1 MAVKVGLVTLI
12 EHMAV
17 NVGLVIL
24 VEHMAVKVGFS
35 YSSRAHGGK
44 S

>member
-1 MAVKVGLVTLI
+1 MAVVTLVEHMAVKVGLVT
-12 EHMAV
+12 
-17 NVGLVIL
+17 L

>member
-1 MAVKVGLVTLI
+1 MAVKVGLVTQ
-12 EHMAV
+12 
-17 NVGLVIL
+17 
-24 VEHMAVKVGFS
+24 VEHMAVKVGLVTQVEHMAVKVSFS

>member
-1 MAVKVGLVTLI
+1 MALVTLVEHMAVKVGLVTL
-12 EHMAV
+12 
-17 NVGLVIL
+17 
-24 VEHMAVKVGFS
+24 VEHMAVMVGFS

>member
-1 MAVKVGLVTLI
+1 
-12 EHMAV
+12 MAV
-17 NVGLVIL
+17 NVGLVTL
-24 VEHMAVKVGFS
+24 VENMAVKFSFS